1 MRDFKNFE
9 SLFAYI
15 EATLPIN
22 LEIIG
27 EEVKNILKGNIEK
40 LWYGRSYTPTSYTR
54 TMEYL
59 NSVQCSK
66 ARKVGGGYEIEI
78 YFATDLILPHSY
90 NNDEWPQ
97 HQSITDGED
106 YSPAIPYFIE
116 YGNNPDGK
124 SPIFEY
130 KGVRPTGATKDWL
143 NDTDYVNKR
152 IVSLLGNYGFKVG
165 VF

>member
-1 MRDFKNFE
+1 MRDFKDFK

-27 EEVKNILKGNIEK
+27 EEVKNILKDNIEN

-90 NNDEWPQ
+90 DNGEWPQ

-106 YSPAIPYFIE
+106 VSAAIPSYIE
-116 YGNNPDGK
+116 YGNN
-124 SPIFEY
+124 SSLFSYE
-130 KGVRPTGATKDWL
+130 GVRPVGVTKDWL

-152 IVSLLGNYGFKVG
+152 IISLLGSYGFKVG
-165 VF
+165 IS